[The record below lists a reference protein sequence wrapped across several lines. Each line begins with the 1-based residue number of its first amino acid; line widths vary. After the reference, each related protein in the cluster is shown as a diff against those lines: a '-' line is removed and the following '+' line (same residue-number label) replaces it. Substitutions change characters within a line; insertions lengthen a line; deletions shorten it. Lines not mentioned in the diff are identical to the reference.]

1 MRIRKGGLVA
11 LGLAT
16 VALAACGSTDHN
28 TAAPST
34 ARLASATDPGSG
46 SPNAPVINV
55 AGEGKVSGTPD
66 TATVTLGVSTSDAS
80 AQNAMT
86 RSAQEAA
93 ALMATL
99 KSKGVA
105 ERDIQTTD
113 LSLNPNFDDKGR
125 ITGYNVSNTVTVT
138 MHDIKNAGSII
149 DAAAAAVG
157 NDVRLENVALS
168 ISNTS
173 PLLAEAR
180 AAAVKDALAQGQQ
193 LAAAAG
199 VKLGTIRTIDDTG
212 GQLPTPQLFAGAGA
226 DSALKAAAT
235 PVQPGTQQL
244 SVDVNVQFA
253 IAS

>member
-16 VALAACGSTDHN
+16 VALVACGGTNHN

-34 ARLASATDPGSG
+34 ARLASATDPGTG
-46 SPNAPVINV
+46 SANAPVINV

-86 RSAQEAA
+86 RNAQEAA